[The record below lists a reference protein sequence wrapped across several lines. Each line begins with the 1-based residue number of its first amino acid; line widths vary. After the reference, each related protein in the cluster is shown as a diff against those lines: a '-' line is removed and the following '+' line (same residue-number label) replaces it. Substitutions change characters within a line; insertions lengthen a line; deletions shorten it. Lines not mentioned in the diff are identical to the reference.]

1 MTALPERERPD
12 FAEFLAADDPVVAA
26 NAAIMLARSA
36 DPTVDRCLV
45 EVIRNPRLKMPTRRA
60 AAEAL
65 TRLDTAVAGPAL
77 AELVDECGDE
87 KSVAVYT
94 PALHAELLRGLA
106 LHMDPAR
113 CTHFAAAL
121 AAPEGEIRQA
131 GLYAYT
137 ASSDSPLPPEAVELR
152 GDRDPRV
159 RAAALGCLA
168 AQRHPQAVEYSL
180 AALSDFHLDVR
191 LAAIDALGQSGGDEA
206 RTALQRLLIR
216 DPEPVR
222 AGAVLALAKAGD
234 DVAVFASAKDPSWQV
249 RRSVARV
256 LSRFPTQRGATIA
269 RQLLADQSSEV
280 RRAVLWAVNGWPLAQ
295 SAPILLVTMAEAP
308 YQTRKQAAEQLARR
322 WPPAARYPV
331 DAPPDQ
337 RSRELADLQNAWQS
351 TQAAAE
357 PAANATESLAAASE
371 SDVPSAP
378 APVVERPAAPPT
390 ALAAHHE
397 VLALDDPIATALAG
411 LTMENVAD
419 RRAAARQLADLA
431 AGSKL
436 DDAIVARLVDFGM
449 AETDA
454 LVWRELLRGVKE
466 DSREPAVR
474 LAYVGMSHPIA
485 EVRRLSCGYLGAH
498 PDPRHAEVLL
508 RTLDDPNAAVVRG
521 ARGAGKARRSRS
533 AGTA

>member
-1 MTALPERERPD
+1 M
-12 FAEFLAADDPVVAA
+12 
-26 NAAIMLARSA
+26 
-36 DPTVDRCLV
+36 
-45 EVIRNPRLKMPTRRA
+45 
-60 AAEAL
+60 
-65 TRLDTAVAGPAL
+65 
-77 AELVDECGDE
+77 
-87 KSVAVYT
+87 
-94 PALHAELLRGLA
+94 
-106 LHMDPAR
+106 
-113 CTHFAAAL
+113 
-121 AAPEGEIRQA
+121 
-131 GLYAYT
+131 
-137 ASSDSPLPPEAVELR
+137 
-152 GDRDPRV
+152 
-159 RAAALGCLA
+159 
-168 AQRHPQAVEYSL
+168 
-180 AALSDFHLDVR
+180 
-191 LAAIDALGQSGGDEA
+191 
-206 RTALQRLLIR
+206 QRLLIR

-249 RRSVARV
+249 RRSVARA

-508 RTLDDPNAAVVRG
+508 RTLDDPNAAVVRTALEALAKPG
-521 ARGAGKARRSRS
+521 ALGQPEPLERLLAADDKSLSIAAARTLAINGFDCGR
-533 AGTA
+533 TAT